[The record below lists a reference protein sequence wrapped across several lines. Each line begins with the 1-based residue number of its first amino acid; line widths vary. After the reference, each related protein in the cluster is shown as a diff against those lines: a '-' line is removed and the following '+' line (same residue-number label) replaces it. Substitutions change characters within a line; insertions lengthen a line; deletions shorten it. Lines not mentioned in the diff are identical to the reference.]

1 MDHLHPDWA
10 TAAAGQPSR
19 IRPAELQALG
29 DHLAHCRARSGRWF
43 ALQCGG
49 EAVRCFLA
57 SRLVT
62 TLLFALLLAAGIVLI
77 G

>member
-1 MDHLHPDWA
+1 MEHPHPDWA

-49 EAVRCFLA
+49 EALHGFLA

-62 TLLFALLLAAGIVLI
+62 TLLFALLLVAGIVLM